1 MKPKVLLSFI
11 FFVFIIGLPL
21 IYYLFDSSHIF
32 LNFLNNSNQL
42 IETYLN
48 KNYFFSFLIIFLLL
62 FTSVVINIPGNSLKA
77 IFVGFYFEIIV
88 GSLIITLSI
97 TFGSYVF
104 YYLLNKKIISSV
116 GFKKSNYEL
125 FLKRYLKD
133 EYSWFY
139 LIGLRLTPIIPLPI
153 QNIIISAI
161 EVPKKKFLIT
171 TLIGISPL
179 LIIYVLIGSQLS
191 SIIGARDLDF
201 NSIIMPNLIL
211 LLCLV
216 FIAISISLIMSILE
230 KKYFNKNSKNASNVN

>member
-48 KNYFFSFLIIFLLL
+48 KNYFFSCLIIFLLL

-116 GFKKSNYEL
+116 GFKNQIMNY
-125 FLKRYLKD
+125 F
-133 EYSWFY
+133 
-139 LIGLRLTPIIPLPI
+139 
-153 QNIIISAI
+153 
-161 EVPKKKFLIT
+161 
-171 TLIGISPL
+171 
-179 LIIYVLIGSQLS
+179 
-191 SIIGARDLDF
+191 
-201 NSIIMPNLIL
+201 
-211 LLCLV
+211 
-216 FIAISISLIMSILE
+216 
-230 KKYFNKNSKNASNVN
+230 